1 MASTSVT
8 LGEHWEGFIRTQI
21 ESGRY
26 ATASEVLRESLRL
39 MERRDAKIEA
49 LRAAIEEGL
58 ASPLDGPFDAE
69 EIKRLGREALA
80 KGAKAAS

>member
-49 LRAAIEEGL
+49 LREAIKEGL
-58 ASPLDGPFDAE
+58 ASGPATPLDMDEIRRAARAE
-69 EIKRLGREALA
+69 FERR
-80 KGAKAAS
+80 KAHA

>member
-8 LGEHWEGFIRTQI
+8 LGEHWEAFIRTQI

-39 MERRDAKIEA
+39 MERREVRLSA
-49 LRAAIEEGL
+49 LRDAIAEGL
-58 ASPLDGPFDAE
+58 ASGPATPLDMN
-69 EIKRLGREALA
+69 EIR
-80 KGAKAAS
+80 KAAREDYARRKAHA

>member
-8 LGEHWEGFIRTQI
+8 LGEHWEGFIRAQI

-49 LRAAIEEGL
+49 LREAIKEGL
-58 ASPLDGPFDAE
+58 ESPLDGPFDAE

-80 KGAKAAS
+80 RKAKAAS